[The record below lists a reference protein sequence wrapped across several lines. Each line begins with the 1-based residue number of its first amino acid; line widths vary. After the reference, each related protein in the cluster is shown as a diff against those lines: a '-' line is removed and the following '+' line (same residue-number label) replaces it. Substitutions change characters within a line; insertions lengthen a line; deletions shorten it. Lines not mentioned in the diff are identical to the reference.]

1 METYKSDKAEQ
12 PSPSLENLARRQHIA
27 EQDLKDARLDIEY
40 LKSAVEP
47 KPVEQRSMMDE
58 AFDNWYLAHSIRRD
72 PLYRTKESEYTV
84 WQACMEHYGV
94 GKEVGAINADAC
106 SSMTCARILAMGTG
120 ELWERVALDVMQF
133 EQTHEVSPIHAYGRL
148 AYRGSGYNRYP
159 AIAWRPSVRGDQ
171 CFMVIDKMQE
181 LGFGLELSY
190 QDNGD
195 AVAVWSRVKS
205 TSYMLPVTS
214 PNLKTAILQAALCA
228 IHRV

>member
-1 METYKSDKAEQ
+1 
-12 PSPSLENLARRQHIA
+12 
-27 EQDLKDARLDIEY
+27 
-40 LKSAVEP
+40 
-47 KPVEQRSMMDE
+47 
-58 AFDNWYLAHSIRRD
+58 
-72 PLYRTKESEYTV
+72 
-84 WQACMEHYGV
+84 
-94 GKEVGAINADAC
+94 
-106 SSMTCARILAMGTG
+106 MGTG

-133 EQTHEVSPIHAYGRL
+133 EQTHVVYPIHAYGRL

-171 CFMVIDKMQE
+171 CFDVIDKMQE

-195 AVAVWSRVKS
+195 AVAAWSKVKN